1 MALLENSIKCKT
13 RITHFVSIPLLQT
26 FEYGL
31 EGIVYDVQNLV
42 IMVVEGH
49 FKIEAN
55 ELRKMPMGVRVL
67 CPENCAPVNIVMDA
81 QK

>member
-1 MALLENSIKCKT
+1 MTLLENSIECNM
-13 RITHFVSIPLLQT
+13 RVTHLVSVPLLQP

-49 FKIEAN
+49 FKIETN
-55 ELRKMPMGVRVL
+55 ELRKMPMRIRVL
-67 CPENCAPVNIVMDA
+67 CPENCAPVNIVMDK